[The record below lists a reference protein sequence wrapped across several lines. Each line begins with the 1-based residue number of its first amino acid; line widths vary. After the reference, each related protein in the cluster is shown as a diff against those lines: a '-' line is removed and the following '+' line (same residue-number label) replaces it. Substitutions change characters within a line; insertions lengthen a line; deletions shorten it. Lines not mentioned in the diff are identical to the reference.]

1 MAETVTLRAAHPMP
15 AMPLLL
21 SANACLQLLD
31 LLTTHLALAAGGAEA
46 NPISRAII
54 EGPGWGAYA
63 ALKAMVA
70 AAFLALW
77 PVTRWLTGA
86 EARFALVSMA
96 AFTAMMGVVV
106 LNNVLVTM

>member
-1 MAETVTLRAAHPMP
+1 MAETATFRTAHPLP

-21 SANACLQLLD
+21 SANAGLQLLD
-31 LLTTHLALAAGGAEA
+31 LLTTYLALSAGGAEA

-54 EGPGWGAYA
+54 EGPGWGTYA
-63 ALKAMVA
+63 LLKGLVA
-70 AAFLALW
+70 AAFVALW

-96 AFTAMMGVVV
+96 AFTAMMAFVV
-106 LNNVLVTM
+106 LNNVFVAW